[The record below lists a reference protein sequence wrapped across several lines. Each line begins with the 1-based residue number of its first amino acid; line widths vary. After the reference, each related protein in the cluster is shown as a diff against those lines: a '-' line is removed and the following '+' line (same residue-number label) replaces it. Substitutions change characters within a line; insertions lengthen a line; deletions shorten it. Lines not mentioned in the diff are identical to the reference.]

1 MLLDELTME
10 EKKAFW
16 NIANVLA
23 SVDGRVMEE
32 VSILNQYN
40 EEMGVNFAF
49 IDASLVDVKKEIE
62 SIKSSSLR
70 SRKIVYFEL
79 FGVAYAD
86 TDFND
91 NEKAVLDEVSAG
103 IYAIMEKNYGNVD
116 IKPYV
121 KDMLEAFKN
130 KGVKMCI
137 ASATNSDLA
146 SRVLT
151 RLGIRDYFSAV
162 LCCKDV
168 GRGKRY
174 PDVYNYALNYL
185 GTSKE
190 ETPVFEDAVF
200 AIRTLSS
207 HGFVSVGIED
217 KWCIGEEREEVKAKA
232 TYYIDSYK
240 NWEKVLK

>member
-1 MLLDELTME
+1 MDIKGAIFDMDGTLIDSMGYWKSAAGDYIRTLGKEPDADLGDRFLTLGL
-10 EKKAFW
+10 A
-16 NIANVLA
+16 NIYPQMKEDYGLTQ
-23 SVDGRVMEE
+23 
-32 VSILNQYN
+32 SI
-40 EEMGVNFAF
+40 E
-49 IDASLVDVKKEIE
+49 
-62 SIKSSSLR
+62 
-70 SRKIVYFEL
+70 
-79 FGVAYAD
+79 
-86 TDFND
+86 
-91 NEKAVLDEVSAG
+91 EVSAG

-217 KWCIGEEREEVKAKA
+217 KWCIGEEREEVKVKA

>member
-1 MLLDELTME
+1 MNIKGAIFDMDGTLIDSMGYWKSAAGDYIKALGKEPSADLGDRFLTLGLANIYPQIKE
-10 EKKAFW
+10 EYA
-16 NIANVLA
+16 LT
-23 SVDGRVMEE
+23 
-32 VSILNQYN
+32 QP
-40 EEMGVNFAF
+40 
-49 IDASLVDVKKEIE
+49 IE
-62 SIKSSSLR
+62 
-70 SRKIVYFEL
+70 
-79 FGVAYAD
+79 
-86 TDFND
+86 
-91 NEKAVLDEVSAG
+91 EVSAG
-103 IYAIMEKNYGNVD
+103 IYAIMEKNYDNVD
-116 IKPYV
+116 VKPYV
-121 KDMLEAFKN
+121 KDMLEAFKTM
-130 KGVKMCI
+130 GVKMCI

-168 GRGKRY
+168 GRGQRY

-217 KWCIGEEREEVKAKA
+217 PNCIGEEREEVKSLA

-240 NWEKVLK
+240 NWEKILK

>member
-1 MLLDELTME
+1 MDIKGAIFDMDGTLIDSMGYWKSAAGDYIKTLGKEPDADLGDRFLTLGL
-10 EKKAFW
+10 A
-16 NIANVLA
+16 NIYPQMKEDYGLTQ
-23 SVDGRVMEE
+23 
-32 VSILNQYN
+32 SI
-40 EEMGVNFAF
+40 E
-49 IDASLVDVKKEIE
+49 
-62 SIKSSSLR
+62 
-70 SRKIVYFEL
+70 
-79 FGVAYAD
+79 
-86 TDFND
+86 
-91 NEKAVLDEVSAG
+91 EVSAG

-190 ETPVFEDAVF
+190 ETPVFEDAVY
-200 AIRTLSS
+200 AVRTLRAN
-207 HGFVSVGIED
+207 GFVSVGIED
-217 KWCIGEEREEVKAKA
+217 PNCVGEEREEVKAKA

>member
-1 MLLDELTME
+1 MDIKGAIFDMDGTLIDSMGYWKSAAGDYIKTLGKEPDADLGDRFLTLG
-10 EKKAFW
+10 
-16 NIANVLA
+16 LA
-23 SVDGRVMEE
+23 DIYPQMKEDYGLTQ
-32 VSILNQYN
+32 SI
-40 EEMGVNFAF
+40 E
-49 IDASLVDVKKEIE
+49 
-62 SIKSSSLR
+62 
-70 SRKIVYFEL
+70 
-79 FGVAYAD
+79 
-86 TDFND
+86 
-91 NEKAVLDEVSAG
+91 EVSAG

-190 ETPVFEDAVF
+190 ETLVFEDAVF

>member
-1 MLLDELTME
+1 MNIKGAIFDMDGTLIDSMGYWKTAAGEYIKALGKEPSADLGDRFLTLGLANIYPQIKE
-10 EKKAFW
+10 EYA
-16 NIANVLA
+16 LT
-23 SVDGRVMEE
+23 
-32 VSILNQYN
+32 QP
-40 EEMGVNFAF
+40 
-49 IDASLVDVKKEIE
+49 IE
-62 SIKSSSLR
+62 
-70 SRKIVYFEL
+70 
-79 FGVAYAD
+79 
-86 TDFND
+86 
-91 NEKAVLDEVSAG
+91 EVSAG
-103 IYAIMEKNYGNVD
+103 IYAIMEKNYDNVD
-116 IKPYV
+116 VKPYV

-240 NWEKVLK
+240 NWEKILK

>member
-1 MLLDELTME
+1 MNIKGAIFDMDGTLIDSMGYWKTAAGDYIKALGNEPSADLGDRFLTLGLANIYPQIKE
-10 EKKAFW
+10 EYA
-16 NIANVLA
+16 LT
-23 SVDGRVMEE
+23 
-32 VSILNQYN
+32 QP
-40 EEMGVNFAF
+40 
-49 IDASLVDVKKEIE
+49 IE
-62 SIKSSSLR
+62 
-70 SRKIVYFEL
+70 
-79 FGVAYAD
+79 
-86 TDFND
+86 
-91 NEKAVLDEVSAG
+91 EVSAG
-103 IYAIMEKNYGNVD
+103 IYAIMEKNYDNVD
-116 IKPYV
+116 VKPYV
-121 KDMLEAFKN
+121 KDMLEEFKTM
-130 KGVKMCI
+130 GVKMCI

-146 SRVLT
+146 SKVLT

-174 PDVYNYALNYL
+174 PDVYNYALNSL

-217 KWCIGEEREEVKAKA
+217 ENCIGSERDEVKSLA

-240 NWEKVLK
+240 NWEKILK

>member
-1 MLLDELTME
+1 MDIKGAIFDMDGTLIDSMGYWKSAAGDYIKTLGKEPDADLGDRFLTLGL
-10 EKKAFW
+10 A
-16 NIANVLA
+16 NIYHQMKEDYGLTQ
-23 SVDGRVMEE
+23 
-32 VSILNQYN
+32 SI
-40 EEMGVNFAF
+40 E
-49 IDASLVDVKKEIE
+49 
-62 SIKSSSLR
+62 
-70 SRKIVYFEL
+70 
-79 FGVAYAD
+79 
-86 TDFND
+86 
-91 NEKAVLDEVSAG
+91 EVSAG

-174 PDVYNYALNYL
+174 PDVYNFALGYL

-190 ETPVFEDAVF
+190 ETLVFEDAVF

>member
-1 MLLDELTME
+1 MDIKGAIFDMDGTLIDSMGYWKSAAGDYIKTLGKEPDADLGDRFLTLGL
-10 EKKAFW
+10 A
-16 NIANVLA
+16 NIYPQMKEDYGLTQ
-23 SVDGRVMEE
+23 
-32 VSILNQYN
+32 SI
-40 EEMGVNFAF
+40 E
-49 IDASLVDVKKEIE
+49 
-62 SIKSSSLR
+62 
-70 SRKIVYFEL
+70 
-79 FGVAYAD
+79 
-86 TDFND
+86 
-91 NEKAVLDEVSAG
+91 EVSAG

>member
-1 MLLDELTME
+1 MDIKGAIFDMDGTLIDSMGYWKSAAGDYIRTLGKEPDADLGDRFLTLGL
-10 EKKAFW
+10 A
-16 NIANVLA
+16 NIYPQMKEDYGLTQ
-23 SVDGRVMEE
+23 
-32 VSILNQYN
+32 SI
-40 EEMGVNFAF
+40 E
-49 IDASLVDVKKEIE
+49 
-62 SIKSSSLR
+62 
-70 SRKIVYFEL
+70 
-79 FGVAYAD
+79 
-86 TDFND
+86 
-91 NEKAVLDEVSAG
+91 EVSAG

-121 KDMLEAFKN
+121 KDMLEAFKAM
-130 KGVKMCI
+130 GVKMCI

-240 NWEKVLK
+240 NWKKVLK

>member
-1 MLLDELTME
+1 MDIKGAIFDMDGTLIDSMGYWKSAAGDYIKTLGKEPDADLGDRFLTLGL
-10 EKKAFW
+10 A
-16 NIANVLA
+16 NIYPQMKEDYGLTQ
-23 SVDGRVMEE
+23 
-32 VSILNQYN
+32 SI
-40 EEMGVNFAF
+40 E
-49 IDASLVDVKKEIE
+49 
-62 SIKSSSLR
+62 
-70 SRKIVYFEL
+70 
-79 FGVAYAD
+79 
-86 TDFND
+86 
-91 NEKAVLDEVSAG
+91 EVSAG

-190 ETPVFEDAVF
+190 ETLVFEDAVF